1 MIDRYS
7 RKVMRDVWTEEN
19 KFGAYLE
26 VEILSCEAW
35 SKLGVIPA
43 SDVDKIRANAR
54 FDVSRIREIE
64 EQTRHDVVA
73 FTRAVSESLGEE
85 RKWVHYG
92 LTSTDVVDTANGYLL
107 KQADAILLKDMEE
120 FMEVLRSRA
129 LEFKYTPCIGRTHG
143 IHADITSFGLKW
155 ALWYEEMKR
164 NIRRFKAAAADVE
177 AGKMSGAVGNFAN
190 IPPFIQDYVCGKLG
204 IQSANISTQ
213 VLQRDRHASYVGA
226 LALVAATLEQMAFE
240 VRNLQRTE
248 VREVEEAF
256 RKGQKGSS
264 AMPHKRNPISSE
276 NICGCARVMRGYML
290 TAYENVAL
298 WHERDISHSSTERIV
313 LPDATELLD
322 YMLVRFKGI
331 LENLVVYPEN
341 MMANIWRTR
350 GVIFAQRVMNA
361 LIAKGLSREQAYDT
375 VQPIAM
381 EAWTENKDYK
391 TLLEAAP
398 EVTNKLSREEL
409 DGCFTLDYYFKN
421 VDEIFSRVGH
431 EKDPVVKTQ
440 QYEY

>member
-1 MIDRYS
+1 MIERYS

-43 SDVDKIRANAR
+43 SDVEKIRANAR
-54 FDVSRIREIE
+54 FEVSRIKEIE

-107 KQADAILLKDMEE
+107 KQADAILLKDLEE
-120 FMEVLRSRA
+120 FMEVLRTRA
-129 LEFKYTPCIGRTHG
+129 LEFKATPCIGRTHG

-164 NIRRFKAAAADVE
+164 NVRRFKAAAADVE

-204 IQSANISTQ
+204 IQSASISTQ
-213 VLQRDRHASYVGA
+213 VLQRDRHACYLGA
-226 LALVAATLEQMAFE
+226 LALIAATLEQMAFE

-248 VREVEEAF
+248 VREAEEAF

-290 TAYENVAL
+290 TSYENVAL

-341 MMANIWRTR
+341 MMANIWRTQ

-361 LIAKGLSREQAYDT
+361 LIEKGLSREQAYDT

-381 EAWTENKDYK
+381 EAWTGNKDYK
-391 TLLEAAP
+391 TLLEASP
-398 EVTNKLSREEL
+398 EVTDKLSRVEL
-409 DGCFTLDYYFKN
+409 DDCFTLDYYFKN
-421 VDEIFSRVGH
+421 VDEIFARVGIA
-431 EKDPVVKTQ
+431 
-440 QYEY
+440 

>member
-1 MIDRYS
+1 MIERYS

-26 VEILSCEAW
+26 VETLSCEAW

-43 SDVDKIRANAR
+43 EDVEKIRTNAR
-54 FDVSRIREIE
+54 FEVSRIREIE

-107 KQADAILLKDMEE
+107 KQANAILLKDLQE
-120 FMEVLRSRA
+120 FQEVLRARA
-129 LEFKYTPCIGRTHG
+129 IEFKATPCIGRTHG

-164 NIRRFKAAAADVE
+164 NIERFQAAAARVE

-190 IPPFIQDYVCGKLG
+190 IPPFIQDYVCEKLG
-204 IQSANISTQ
+204 IESAAISTQ
-213 VLQRDRHASYVGA
+213 VLQRDRHANYVGT
-226 LALVAATLEQMAFE
+226 LALIAATLEQMAFE

-276 NICGCARVMRGYML
+276 NICGCARVMRGYMV

-322 YMLVRFKGI
+322 YMLTRFKGI
-331 LENLVVYPEN
+331 LENLVVYPET
-341 MMANIWRTR
+341 MLSNIYRTR

-381 EAWTENKDYK
+381 DAWTNNKDYK
-391 TLLEAAP
+391 PLLEASAD
-398 EVTNKLSREEL
+398 VTNKLSKAEL
-409 DGCFTLDYYFKN
+409 DDCFTLDYYFKN
-421 VDEIFSRVGH
+421 VDEIFRRVGIA
-431 EKDPVVKTQ
+431 
-440 QYEY
+440 

>member
-1 MIDRYS
+1 MIERYS
-7 RKVMRDVWTEEN
+7 RKIMRDVWTEEN

-26 VEILSCEAW
+26 VETLSCEAW

-43 SDVDKIRANAR
+43 EDVEKIRANAS
-54 FDVSRIREIE
+54 FKVDRIKEIE

-92 LTSTDVVDTANGYLL
+92 LTSTDVVDTANGYLI
-107 KQADAILLKDMEE
+107 KQADAILLKDLEE
-120 FMEVLRSRA
+120 FLEVLRRRA
-129 LEFKYTPCIGRTHG
+129 VEFKSTPCIGRTHG

-155 ALWYEEMKR
+155 ALWFEEMKR
-164 NIRRFKAAAADVE
+164 NIERFKTAAAGVE

-190 IPPFIQDYVCGKLG
+190 IPPFIQDYVCEKLG
-204 IQSANISTQ
+204 INSANISTQ
-213 VLQRDRHASYVGA
+213 VLQRDRHAYYIGT
-226 LALVAATLEQMAFE
+226 LALIASTLEQMAFE

-276 NICGCARVMRGYML
+276 NICGCARVMRGYM
-290 TAYENVAL
+290 AASYENVAL
-298 WHERDISHSSTERIV
+298 WHERDISHSSTERII

-322 YMLVRFKGI
+322 YMLTRFKGI
-331 LENLVVYPEN
+331 LDNLVVYPET
-341 MMANIWRTR
+341 MLANIYRTK

-361 LIAKGLSREQAYDT
+361 LIGKGLSREQAYDT

-381 EAWTENKDYK
+381 KAWTEGLDYQ
-391 TLLEAAP
+391 TLLKASDA
-398 EVTNKLSREEL
+398 VMGLLTVEEL
-409 DGCFTLDYYFKN
+409 ESCFTLDYYFKN
-421 VDEIFSRVGH
+421 VDYIFGRVGI
-431 EKDPVVKTQ
+431 
-440 QYEY
+440 

>member
-1 MIDRYS
+1 MIERYS

-19 KFGAYLE
+19 KFQAYLE

-43 SDVDKIRANAR
+43 EDVEEIRKKAT
-54 FDVSRIREIE
+54 FQVSRIREIE

-73 FTRAVSESLGEE
+73 FTRAVSESLGPE

-120 FMEVLRSRA
+120 FLEVLRKRA
-129 LEFKYTPCIGRTHG
+129 LEFKQTPCIGRTHG

-164 NIRRFKAAAADVE
+164 NIERFKYASAGVE

-190 IPPFIQDYVCGKLG
+190 IPPFIQDYVCEKLG
-204 IQSANISTQ
+204 IASADISTQ
-213 VLQRDRHASYVGA
+213 VLQRDRHAFYIA
-226 LALVAATLEQMAFE
+226 TLAVTASTLEQMAFE
-240 VRNLQRTE
+240 IRNLQRTE
-248 VREVEEAF
+248 VREAEEAF

-276 NICGCARVMRGYML
+276 NICGCARVMRGYMS
-290 TAYENVAL
+290 ASCENVAL
-298 WHERDISHSSTERIV
+298 WHERDISHSSTERII

-322 YMLVRFKGI
+322 YMLCRFKGI
-331 LENLVVYPEN
+331 LENLTVYPET
-341 MMANIWRTR
+341 MMANIWRTH

-361 LIAKGLSREQAYDT
+361 LIGKGLSREEAYDT
-375 VQPIAM
+375 VQPVAM
-381 EAWTENKDYK
+381 KAWSEGLDYK
-391 TLLEAAP
+391 TLLQATEK
-398 EVTNKLSREEL
+398 VTGLLSAEEL

-421 VDEIFSRVGH
+421 VDYIFNRVGIA
-431 EKDPVVKTQ
+431 
-440 QYEY
+440 

>member
-1 MIDRYS
+1 MIERYS

-19 KFGAYLE
+19 KFSAYLE

-43 SDVDKIRANAR
+43 EDVEKIRAKAT
-54 FDVSRIREIE
+54 FKVDRIKEIE

-92 LTSTDVVDTANGYLL
+92 LTSTDVVDTANGYLI
-107 KQADAILLKDMEE
+107 KQADAILLKDLEE
-120 FMEVLRSRA
+120 FLEVLRRRA
-129 LEFKYTPCIGRTHG
+129 VEFKSTPCIGRTHG

-155 ALWYEEMKR
+155 ALWFEEMKR
-164 NIRRFKAAAADVE
+164 NIERFKTAAAGVE

-190 IPPFIQDYVCGKLG
+190 IPPFIQDYVCDKLG
-204 IQSANISTQ
+204 INSANISTQ
-213 VLQRDRHASYVGA
+213 VLQRDRHAYYVGT
-226 LALVAATLEQMAFE
+226 LALIASTLEQMAFE

-276 NICGCARVMRGYML
+276 NICGCARVMRGYM
-290 TAYENVAL
+290 AASYENVAL
-298 WHERDISHSSTERIV
+298 WHERDISHSSTERII

-322 YMLVRFKGI
+322 YMLNRFKGI
-331 LENLVVYPEN
+331 LDNLVVYPET
-341 MMANIWRTR
+341 MLANIYRTK

-361 LIAKGLSREQAYDT
+361 LIGKGLSREQAYDT

-381 EAWTENKDYK
+381 KAWSEGLNYQE
-391 TLLEAAP
+391 LLLADAK
-398 EVTNKLSREEL
+398 VMGFLSEEEL
-409 DGCFTLDYYFKN
+409 KGCFTLEYYFKN
-421 VDEIFSRVGH
+421 VDYIFKRVGIL
-431 EKDPVVKTQ
+431 
-440 QYEY
+440 

>member
-1 MIDRYS
+1 
-7 RKVMRDVWTEEN
+7 MRDVWTEEN

-26 VEILSCEAW
+26 VETLSCEAW

-43 SDVDKIRANAR
+43 EDVEKIRANAT
-54 FDVSRIREIE
+54 FKVDRIKEIE

-92 LTSTDVVDTANGYLL
+92 LTSTDVVDTANGYLI
-107 KQADAILLKDMEE
+107 KQADAILLKDLEE
-120 FMEVLRSRA
+120 FLEVLRRRA
-129 LEFKYTPCIGRTHG
+129 VEFKSTPCIGRTHG

-155 ALWYEEMKR
+155 ALWFEEMKR
-164 NIRRFKAAAADVE
+164 NIERFKTAAAGVE

-190 IPPFIQDYVCGKLG
+190 IPPFIQDYVCEKLG
-204 IQSANISTQ
+204 INSANISTQ
-213 VLQRDRHASYVGA
+213 VLQRDRHAYYIGT
-226 LALVAATLEQMAFE
+226 LALIASTLEQMAFE

-276 NICGCARVMRGYML
+276 NICGCARVMRGYM
-290 TAYENVAL
+290 AASYENVAL
-298 WHERDISHSSTERIV
+298 WHERDISHSSTERII

-322 YMLVRFKGI
+322 YMLTRFTGI
-331 LENLVVYPEN
+331 LDNLVVYPET
-341 MMANIWRTR
+341 MLANIYRTK

-361 LIAKGLSREQAYDT
+361 LIGKGLSREQAYDT

-381 EAWTENKDYK
+381 KAWTEGLDYQ
-391 TLLEAAP
+391 TLLKASDA
-398 EVTNKLSREEL
+398 VMGLLTVEEL
-409 DGCFTLDYYFKN
+409 ESCFTLDYYFKN
-421 VDEIFSRVGH
+421 VDYIFGRVGI
-431 EKDPVVKTQ
+431 
-440 QYEY
+440 

>member
-1 MIDRYS
+1 MIERYS

-43 SDVDKIRANAR
+43 EDVEKIRANAT
-54 FDVSRIREIE
+54 FKVDRIKEIE

-107 KQADAILLKDMEE
+107 KQADEILLKDLEA
-120 FMEVLRSRA
+120 FIEVLRSRA
-129 LEFKYTPCIGRTHG
+129 LEFKATPCIGRTHG

-164 NIRRFKAAAADVE
+164 NIERFKYAAAGVE

-204 IQSANISTQ
+204 IASANISTQ
-213 VLQRDRHASYVGA
+213 VLQRDRHAHYVGT
-226 LALVAATLEQMAFE
+226 LALIAATLEQMAFE

-248 VREVEEAF
+248 VREAEEAF

-276 NICGCARVMRGYML
+276 NICGCARVMRGYMS
-290 TAYENVAL
+290 ASAENVAL
-298 WHERDISHSSTERIV
+298 WHERDISHSSTERII

-322 YMLVRFKGI
+322 YMLCRFKGI
-331 LENLVVYPEN
+331 LDNLTVYPEN
-341 MMANIWRTR
+341 MLANIWRTR

-361 LIAKGLSREQAYDT
+361 LIGKGLTREQAYDT

-381 EAWTENKDYK
+381 KAWTEGLDYR
-391 TLLEAAP
+391 TLLKESEA
-398 EVTNKLSREEL
+398 VMGLLSGEEL
-409 DGCFTLDYYFKN
+409 EGCFTLDYYFKN
-421 VDEIFSRVGH
+421 VDYILKRTGIL
-431 EKDPVVKTQ
+431 
-440 QYEY
+440 

>member
-1 MIDRYS
+1 MIERYS

-19 KFGAYLE
+19 KFGAYLQ

-43 SDVDKIRANAR
+43 EDVEKIRANAR
-54 FDVSRIREIE
+54 FEVSRIREIE

-107 KQADAILLKDMEE
+107 KQADAILLKDLEE
-120 FMEVLRSRA
+120 FLEVLRRRA
-129 LEFKYTPCIGRTHG
+129 LEFKSTPCIGRTHG

-164 NIRRFKAAAADVE
+164 NLERFRQAAAGVE

-190 IPPFIQDYVCGKLG
+190 IPPFIQDYVCGQLG
-204 IQSANISTQ
+204 IESARISTQ
-213 VLQRDRHASYVGA
+213 VLQRDRHAFYVGT
-226 LALVAATLEQMAFE
+226 LALIASTLEQMAFE

-276 NICGCARVMRGYML
+276 NICGCARVMRGYMA

-322 YMLVRFKGI
+322 YMLQRFKGI
-331 LENLVVYPEN
+331 LENLTVYPET
-341 MMANIWRTR
+341 MLENIYRTR

-381 EAWTENKDYK
+381 EAWTQNKDYK
-391 TLLEAAP
+391 TLLEASALVG
-398 EVTNKLSREEL
+398 EKLSREEL

-421 VDEIFSRVGH
+421 VDEIFSRVGIA
-431 EKDPVVKTQ
+431 
-440 QYEY
+440 

>member
-1 MIDRYS
+1 MIERYS

-19 KFGAYLE
+19 KFQAYLE

-43 SDVDKIRANAR
+43 EDVEEIRKKAT
-54 FDVSRIREIE
+54 FQVSRIREIE

-73 FTRAVSESLGEE
+73 FTRAVSESLGPE

-120 FMEVLRSRA
+120 FLEVLRKRA
-129 LEFKYTPCIGRTHG
+129 LEFKQTPCIGRTHG
-143 IHADITSFGLKW
+143 IHADVTSFGLKW

-164 NIRRFKAAAADVE
+164 NIERFKYASAGVE

-190 IPPFIQDYVCGKLG
+190 IPPFIQDYVCEKLG
-204 IQSANISTQ
+204 IASADISTQ
-213 VLQRDRHASYVGA
+213 VLQRDRHAFYIA
-226 LALVAATLEQMAFE
+226 TLAVTASTLEQMAFE
-240 VRNLQRTE
+240 IRNLQRTE
-248 VREVEEAF
+248 VREAEEAF

-276 NICGCARVMRGYML
+276 NICGCARVMRGYMS
-290 TAYENVAL
+290 ASCENVAL
-298 WHERDISHSSTERIV
+298 WHERDISHSSTERII

-322 YMLVRFKGI
+322 YMLCRFKGI
-331 LENLVVYPEN
+331 LENLTVYPET
-341 MMANIWRTR
+341 MMANIWRTH

-361 LIAKGLSREQAYDT
+361 LIGKGLSREEAYDT
-375 VQPIAM
+375 VQPVAM
-381 EAWTENKDYK
+381 KAWSEGLDYK
-391 TLLEAAP
+391 TLLQGTEK
-398 EVTNKLSREEL
+398 VTGLLSAEEL
-409 DGCFTLDYYFKN
+409 DACFTLDYYFKN
-421 VDEIFSRVGH
+421 VDYIFNRVGIA
-431 EKDPVVKTQ
+431 
-440 QYEY
+440 